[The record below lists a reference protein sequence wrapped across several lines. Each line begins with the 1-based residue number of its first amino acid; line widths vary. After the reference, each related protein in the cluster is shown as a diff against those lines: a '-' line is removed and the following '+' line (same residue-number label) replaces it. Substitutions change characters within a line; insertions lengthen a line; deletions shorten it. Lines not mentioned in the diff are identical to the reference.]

1 MSFSG
6 SDYEMMARALR
17 LARRGCYTTQPNPRV
32 GCVLARDGEVVG
44 EGFHEYAGGPHAEI
58 NALAQAG
65 ERARGATA
73 YVTLEPCSHTGKTGP
88 CSQALI
94 AAKVGRVIA
103 AMEDPNPL
111 VSGRGL
117 KQLRDSSIDAVSG
130 LMADEAGLLNPGFI
144 KRMREGMPWVRLK
157 MATSLDGRT
166 AMASGES
173 KWITGTAARRDVQ
186 RLRARSDAILT
197 GIGTV
202 LADDPS
208 MNVRLNKDE
217 LGSPRPPYQPLRVVL
232 DTDLRTPP
240 QARII
245 GEDSRLMI
253 IHDSRER
260 DRQLALESQGAILA
274 RLPRVGGHLDL
285 HQVFQLLAKKEVN
298 ECHVEAGSVLA
309 GALLHAGLV
318 DELVIYMAPHLMGEA
333 ARGVAAI
340 PGLLTMS
347 DRIGLDIVDI
357 VAVGKDWRITA
368 TVKRG

>member
-1 MSFSG
+1 MPFSAI
-6 SDYEMMARALR
+6 DHAMMARALR

-32 GCVLARDGEVVG
+32 GCVLTRDGDIVG

-65 ERARGATA
+65 DWARGATA
-73 YVTLEPCSHTGKTGP
+73 YVTLEPCSHTGKTEP

-94 AAKVGRVIA
+94 EAKVQRVIA

-117 KQLRDSSIDAVSG
+117 QQLRESGIDASSG
-130 LMADEAGLLNPGFI
+130 LMADEAAALNPGFI

-157 MATSLDGRT
+157 MAASLDGRT

-173 KWITGTAARRDVQ
+173 KWITGTAARQDVQ

-197 GIGTV
+197 GVGTV

-208 MNVRLNKDE
+208 MNVRLGKDE
-217 LGSPRPPYQPLRVVL
+217 LGIQRAPHQPLRVVL
-232 DTDLRTPP
+232 DTDLQTPP
-240 QARII
+240 AARIF
-245 GEDSRLMI
+245 GEDGRLI
-253 IHDSRER
+253 ILHDSDER
-260 DRQLALESQGAILA
+260 DRQQALEDKGAELVQM
-274 RLPRVGGHLDL
+274 PRVDGRLDL
-285 HQVFQLLAKKEVN
+285 HRVLQWLAKREVN

-309 GALLHAGLV
+309 GALLRAALV
-318 DELVIYMAPHLMGEA
+318 DELIIYMAPHLMGDA
-333 ARGVAAI
+333 ARGIAAI

-347 DRIGLDIVDI
+347 DRIAVEIDDI

-368 TVKRG
+368 KVAR